1 MNKKF
6 AEIKEKNETELR
18 KMLALSREQLR
29 DLRFRV
35 SQAQVKNV
43 SEVRKLRRKIAR
55 TMTALRNVNKK

>member
-18 KMLALSREQLR
+18 KMLAASREQLR

-35 SQAQVKNV
+35 SEAQAKNV
-43 SEVRKLRRKIAR
+43 SEVRKLRRRIAR
-55 TMTALRNVNKK
+55 LLTALNKKK

>member
-35 SQAQVKNV
+35 SQSQVKNV
-43 SEVRKLRRKIAR
+43 SEVRKLRRSIAR
-55 TMTALRNVNKK
+55 TMTALRNLNK

>member
-18 KMLALSREQLR
+18 KMLALNREQLR

-35 SQAQVKNV
+35 SEAQAKNV
-43 SEVRKLRRKIAR
+43 SEVRKLRRRIAR
-55 TMTALRNVNKK
+55 ILTELNKKK